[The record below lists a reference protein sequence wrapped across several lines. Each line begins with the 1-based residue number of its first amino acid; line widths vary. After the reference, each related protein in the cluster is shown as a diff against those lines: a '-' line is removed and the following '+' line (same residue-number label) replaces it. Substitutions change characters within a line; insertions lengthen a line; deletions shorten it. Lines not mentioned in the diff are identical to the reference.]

1 MCIDVSVF
9 STIVQILA
17 RARVWHFERE
27 VYALYTFCV

>member
-1 MCIDVSVF
+1 MCKEVSVL

-17 RARVWHFERE
+17 RARVRNFERE